1 MIDEVL
7 TDAEE
12 RMQKSIDT
20 LRRDLGG
27 IRTGRASTGLIERLD
42 IDYYG
47 TVMPLNQLANISA
60 PEAHLL
66 VVQPWDKSATSAIE
80 RALRTSELGLNP
92 SSDGQVIRIA
102 IPPLTEERRKSLVK
116 LVRHTVE
123 DNRVAIRNIRRDAL
137 AQIKEM
143 LHEKMIGEDEERR
156 AEHQVDELTKRYV
169 SEAEKIGKHKEGEVL
184 EF

>member
-1 MIDEVL
+1 MIDDVL

-12 RMQKSIDT
+12 RMQKSLDT

-42 IDYYG
+42 VEYYG

-116 LVRHTVE
+116 LVKQTVE
-123 DNRVAIRNIRRDAL
+123 EHRVAIRNIRRDAL

-143 LHEKMIGEDEERR
+143 LHEKMIGEDDERR

>member
-47 TVMPLNQLANISA
+47 TFMPLNQLANISA

-66 VVQPWDKSATSAIE
+66 VVQPWDKSAT
-80 RALRTSELGLNP
+80 
-92 SSDGQVIRIA
+92 
-102 IPPLTEERRKSLVK
+102 
-116 LVRHTVE
+116 
-123 DNRVAIRNIRRDAL
+123 
-137 AQIKEM
+137 
-143 LHEKMIGEDEERR
+143 
-156 AEHQVDELTKRYV
+156 
-169 SEAEKIGKHKEGEVL
+169 
-184 EF
+184 

>member
-47 TVMPLNQLANISA
+47 TFMPLNQLANISA

-102 IPPLTEERRKSLVK
+102 IPPLTEERR
-116 LVRHTVE
+116 TVE

>member
-1 MIDEVL
+1 MIDDVL

-20 LRRDLGG
+20 LLRDLGG

-47 TVMPLNQLANISA
+47 TIMPLNQLANISA

-66 VVQPWDKSATSAIE
+66 IVQPWDKSAASAIE
-80 RALRTSELGLNP
+80 RALRISELGLNP

-116 LVRHTVE
+116 VVRNTVE